1 MMESYG
7 LLIILPAAFLLDL
20 ILGDPQF
27 LPHPIRWMG
36 KAIELLEPAFRN
48 ISKNL
53 SISGTFYALF
63 LILSAWAISFVIV
76 VIAGK
81 LHPILG
87 IVIKIVLIY
96 WCISARSL
104 RQSAMEV
111 SRSLMNCGIKEA
123 KEKVSLIVGR
133 DVEKLTEKGIVK
145 ATIETVAENLV
156 DGVISPLFFAVIGG
170 APLAIAY
177 KMVNTLDSMVGYKNE
192 KYIQFGKAAARIDD
206 IANFIPARVCV
217 PVISFAAQILSGKGL
232 TALKTAIKEGRNHTS
247 PNAGYPE
254 ASFAGAMGIK
264 LGGPNYYHGRLVHKP
279 YIGKLFGEADIKH
292 IQKAC
297 DLMMLSSILWLV
309 ILWGITGFFHF
320 Y

>member
-20 ILGDPQF
+20 IAGDPLF

-87 IVIKIVLIY
+87 IAIEIVLIY
-96 WCISARSL
+96 WCISVRLL

-111 SRSLMNCGIKEA
+111 GRSL
-123 KEKVSLIVGR
+123 
-133 DVEKLTEKGIVK
+133 
-145 ATIETVAENLV
+145 
-156 DGVISPLFFAVIGG
+156 
-170 APLAIAY
+170 
-177 KMVNTLDSMVGYKNE
+177 
-192 KYIQFGKAAARIDD
+192 ID
-206 IANFIPARVCV
+206 RKSVV
-217 PVISFAAQILSGKGL
+217 
-232 TALKTAIKEGRNHTS
+232 
-247 PNAGYPE
+247 
-254 ASFAGAMGIK
+254 
-264 LGGPNYYHGRLVHKP
+264 
-279 YIGKLFGEADIKH
+279 
-292 IQKAC
+292 
-297 DLMMLSSILWLV
+297 
-309 ILWGITGFFHF
+309 
-320 Y
+320 